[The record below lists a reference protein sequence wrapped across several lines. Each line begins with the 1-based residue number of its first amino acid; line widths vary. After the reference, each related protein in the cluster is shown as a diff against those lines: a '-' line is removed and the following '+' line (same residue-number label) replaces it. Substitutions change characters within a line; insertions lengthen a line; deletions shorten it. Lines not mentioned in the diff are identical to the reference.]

1 MARLSAED
9 RRAKDADVTALRN
22 LLLAGLA
29 SLCCIQGAA
38 AAPSVVTSATPA
50 AESDVADAAMQR
62 DLPHLQA
69 LLKAHADMN
78 APQPDGST
86 ALH

>member
-38 AAPSVVTSATPA
+38 AVPSVTSAAPA
-50 AESDVADAAMQR
+50 AASDVADAAMQR

-69 LLKAHADMN
+69 LLKAHADVN
-78 APQPDGST
+78 GPQPDGST